1 MPNNNKSVTFVH
13 GSDDFLVDRRARVLY
28 NEICD
33 GNGEIFQFECDQHTI
48 LNTLKNAIS
57 AISTVSLFDKN
68 DTIWLRS
75 FDIFGNQK
83 FSELENS
90 MILELINLLSNS
102 HAKNVIISSGNP
114 DKRTRLFKEVFTKFD
129 TIDIDKTLS
138 NNNFKEIVRSFASD
152 QSVKIDDDAIDILH
166 EKCGINYR
174 VIEQE
179 IYKLSTYVSG
189 RKDKISSDDVKLLVD
204 DYASE
209 NFFEPV
215 EAFFNKNI
223 RTFSRSIKRF
233 FFVNNDARPLISA
246 LQSRNRLMIQI
257 KTLIISKKLNCQNK
271 FSLKKELEYAS
282 KFYHM
287 DNLKKDQF
295 NIFLQNPWYIEKML
309 NSCQQFTIS
318 QLLKLQISL
327 SDAIKDLSN
336 YHEDQQSILN
346 KVAIRCLGI

>member
-13 GSDDFLVDRRARVLY
+13 GSDDFLVDRRARILY

-33 GNGEIFQFECDQHTI
+33 GNGEIFQFECDQHNV

-57 AISTVSLFDKN
+57 AISTVSLFDEN

-129 TIDIDKTLS
+129 TIDIDKALRS
-138 NNNFKEIVRSFASD
+138 NNFKEIVRSFASD
-152 QSVKIDDDAIDILH
+152 QSVKIDDDAINILY
-166 EKCGINYR
+166 EKCGSNYR
-174 VIEQE
+174 VLEQE
-179 IYKLSTYVSG
+179 VQKLSIYVSR
-189 RKDKISSDDVKLLVD
+189 RKDKISCDDVKLLVD

-223 RTFSRSIKRF
+223 RAFSRSIKRF
-233 FFVNNDARPLISA
+233 FFVNSDARPLISA

-309 NSCQQFTIS
+309 NSCQQFTIC

-327 SDAIKDLSN
+327 SDAIKDLSSF
-336 YHEDQQSILN
+336 HDDQQSILN
-346 KVAIRCLGI
+346 KIATEFLC

>member
-1 MPNNNKSVTFVH
+1 
-13 GSDDFLVDRRARVLY
+13 
-28 NEICD
+28 
-33 GNGEIFQFECDQHTI
+33 
-48 LNTLKNAIS
+48 
-57 AISTVSLFDKN
+57 
-68 DTIWLRS
+68 
-75 FDIFGNQK
+75 
-83 FSELENS
+83 

-102 HAKNVIISSGNP
+102 HAKNVIISTSNP

-129 TIDIDKTLS
+129 TIDIDKALRS
-138 NNNFKEIVRSFASD
+138 NNFKEIVRSFASD
-152 QSVKIDDDAIDILH
+152 QSVKIDDDAIDILY
-166 EKCGINYR
+166 EKCGSNYR
-174 VIEQE
+174 IIEQE
-179 IYKLSTYVSG
+179 IHKLSTYVSG
-189 RKDKISSDDVKLLVD
+189 GKDKISCDDVKLLVD

-223 RTFSRSIKRF
+223 RAFSRSIKRF
-233 FFVNNDARPLISA
+233 FFVNSDARPLISA

-309 NSCQQFTIS
+309 NSCQQFTIG

-327 SDAIKDLSN
+327 SDVIKDLSN
-336 YHEDQQSILN
+336 YHDDQQSILN
-346 KVAIRCLGI
+346 KIATEFLC

>member
-223 RTFSRSIKRF
+223 RAFSRSIKRF
-233 FFVNNDARPLISA
+233 FFVNSDARPLISA

-309 NSCQQFTIS
+309 NSCQQFTIC

-327 SDAIKDLSN
+327 SDAIKDLSSF
-336 YHEDQQSILN
+336 HDDQQSILN
-346 KVAIRCLGI
+346 KIATEFLC

>member
-13 GSDDFLVDRRARVLY
+13 GSDDFLVDRRARILY

-33 GNGEIFQFECDQHTI
+33 GNGEIFHFECDQHNV

-57 AISTVSLFDKN
+57 AISTVSLFDEN

-83 FSELENS
+83 FSEFENS
-90 MILELINLLSNS
+90 MILELINTLSNS
-102 HAKNVIISSGNP
+102 HAKNVIISSSNP

-138 NNNFKEIVRSFASD
+138 NNNFKEIVRSFAS
-152 QSVKIDDDAIDILH
+152 
-166 EKCGINYR
+166 E
-174 VIEQE
+174 
-179 IYKLSTYVSG
+179 G
-189 RKDKISSDDVKLLVD
+189 RISSDDVKLLVD

-223 RTFSRSIKRF
+223 RAFSRSIKRF
-233 FFVNNDARPLISA
+233 FFVNSDVRPLISA

-257 KTLIISKKLNCQNK
+257 KTLIFSKKLNCQNR

-309 NSCQQFTIS
+309 NSCQQFTIR

-336 YHEDQQSILN
+336 YHDDQQNILN

>member
-13 GSDDFLVDRRARVLY
+13 GSDDFLVDRRARILY

-33 GNGEIFQFECDQHTI
+33 GNGEIFQFECDQHNV

-57 AISTVSLFDKN
+57 AISTVSLFDEN